1 MTSQTTTAVFSS
13 DLQTF
18 IVTKYDPLLSIVKEL
33 NDKLQNSEKDEHNN
47 IGNCLE

>member
-33 NDKLQNSEKDEHNN
+33 NDKLQNSEK
-47 IGNCLE
+47 G